1 MKIISIIPA
10 RMGSSRFP
18 GKPLAK
24 INGIPMIQH
33 VYNNVKKNKLISEVV
48 VATCDKVIFDF
59 VKSINGVAVM
69 TSKKHK
75 RASDRCYEAMSVLEK
90 KRKIKYDIVV
100 MVQGDEPMINSEMID
115 ASVKP
120 LLKNKKIN
128 IVNLIC
134 PINNKKDFEDPNF
147 VKVVH
152 DKNYNALYFSR
163 AIIPFTKFKRGIYV
177 RKQVCVIPFRRDFL
191 IKYNKMKP
199 TALEKIESIDML
211 RLLEN
216 GYKVFL
222 VKTKHFAHAVDT
234 KRDLLKVEKY
244 MRK

>member
-1 MKIISIIPA
+1 M
-10 RMGSSRFP
+10 
-18 GKPLAK
+18 
-24 INGIPMIQH
+24 
-33 VYNNVKKNKLISEVV
+33 
-48 VATCDKVIFDF
+48 
-59 VKSINGVAVM
+59 
-69 TSKKHK
+69 
-75 RASDRCYEAMSVLEK
+75 
-90 KRKIKYDIVV
+90 
-100 MVQGDEPMINSEMID
+100 
-115 ASVKP
+115 
-120 LLKNKKIN
+120 
-128 IVNLIC
+128 
-134 PINNKKDFEDPNF
+134 
-147 VKVVH
+147 H

-222 VKTKHFAHAVDT
+222 VKTKHFAHTVDT
-234 KRDLLKVEKY
+234 KKDLLKVEKY